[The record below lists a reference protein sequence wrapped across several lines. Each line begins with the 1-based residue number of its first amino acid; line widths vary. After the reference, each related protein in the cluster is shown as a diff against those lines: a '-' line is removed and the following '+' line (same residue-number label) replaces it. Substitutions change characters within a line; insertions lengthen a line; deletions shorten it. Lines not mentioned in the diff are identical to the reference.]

1 LLGEN
6 LMALLIK
13 WVLVLGLLCA
23 GTLFLAH
30 GIGIETPLDKYE
42 GASTS
47 SIPIGL
53 GILVAGFAL
62 AAFWKIET
70 NTTRFDNDNSI
81 DGSLS
86 GPRKIIKVERRY
98 DKPQ

>member
-1 LLGEN
+1 
-6 LMALLIK
+6 MAILIK

-42 GASTS
+42 GSSASA
-47 SIPIGL
+47 IPVGL
-53 GILVAGFAL
+53 AIFAAGVAL
-62 AAFWKIET
+62 AAFWKVET
-70 NTTRFDNDNSI
+70 HTSGFDNENSI

-86 GPRKIIKVERRY
+86 GPRKIIKVERRF
-98 DKPQ
+98 DKLQ